1 VTVSTPQPNLPDYQQ
16 LVKFLFQPF
25 LSEADAISI
34 DCEYTIDRQRVWI
47 RVAVAS
53 SDRDTAI
60 GRGGRN
66 VQAIRTVLQAAASAV
81 GQTIHLDVYGS
92 NSSSRHLDT
101 DRDRSDAEPTNDRRP
116 PRAKPA
122 RPMPGPKKSPS

>member
-1 VTVSTPQPNLPDYQQ
+1 MTVSTPQPNLPDYQQ

-92 NSSSRHLDT
+92 NSSSRHLDA
-101 DRDRSDAEPTNDRRP
+101 DRAGSDAEPTHDRRP

-122 RPMPGPKKSPS
+122 RPMPQPKKN

>member
-47 RVAVAS
+47 RVAVAT

-81 GQTIHLDVYGS
+81 GQTVHLDVYGT
-92 NSSSRHLDT
+92 NSGSRHLDAERTSSNEQT
-101 DRDRSDAEPTNDRRP
+101 DTERRP
-116 PRAKPA
+116 PRAKPS
-122 RPMPGPKKSPS
+122 RPTPGPKKPAS